1 MSTNDKCPTCD
12 IKTDHVIP
20 NKAADASSEVEITS
34 DMPVI
39 KNVVKR
45 KQDNPDKGLES
56 NSELFLDQLGLDL
69 TGTII
74 LMLGRMWDGNMIH
87 CSAKESVS
95 YNLLRLK
102 EGGIY
107 SVKNFAV
114 KPNKDEY
121 RILKN
126 DAYMLKFDR
135 STTIRKASVNAD
147 GFVRYPF
154 QLQDFDVLNH
164 QTTNVAGY
172 VTNVGRTNHLKSGS
186 RNLDFHL
193 ANHRGQSIRVTLWGS
208 LGDVLIEKKTK
219 QTGVCPVILSATC
232 PKKYNNK
239 VYLSSTSSTVI
250 YDDDAIPTIKA
261 LKKAN
266 SVVSH
271 QNSGTSVDLSQP
283 RAGTLENLLMWAR
296 NRKNDSIT
304 FHCKVTID
312 GIRTRKGWN
321 FPSCGSDTCK
331 KALTRQDGQFFCQS
345 CNKTVDYPVLRY
357 RLEVDVSD
365 NTAQAVVVMFNE
377 TATALVNCSADSLMD
392 TVDESSE
399 DHLNLPPALSNL
411 IGTAH
416 VMEIKSH
423 TYYEYGTFE
432 SFTCWQILPSEGIDD
447 SVGSNN
453 LDDYP
458 DNQPQKMKR
467 IVQDPSIVTPSKPVE
482 ERKKSRMDIEDSET
496 EDSSDSANAKGKK
509 GVVEP
514 SAKKRK
520 NRYIHSLGC
529 TFTYVQLHVRLY
541 QHANLYSD
549 H

>member
-1 MSTNDKCPTCD
+1 MSTNEKFPTYD

-20 NKAADASSEVEITS
+20 NEAADASSEVEITS

-45 KQDNPDKGLES
+45 KQDNPDKGSEL

-69 TGTII
+69 TGIII
-74 LMLGRMWDGNMIH
+74 LMLGRMWDV
-87 CSAKESVS
+87 SSVTGRYLS
-95 YNLLRLK
+95 TDFVVVRCK
-102 EGGIY
+102 GGIY
-107 SVKNFAV
+107 SVKIFTV

-121 RILKN
+121 RVLKN
-126 DAYMLKFDR
+126 DAYMLEFDGW
-135 STTIRKASVNAD
+135 TTIRKALVKAD
-147 GFVRYPF
+147 GF
-154 QLQDFDVLNH
+154 
-164 QTTNVAGY
+164 
-172 VTNVGRTNHLKSGS
+172 
-186 RNLDFHL
+186 
-193 ANHRGQSIRVTLWGS
+193 GQSMRVTLWGS

-219 QTGVCPVILSATC
+219 KTGVCPLILSATC

-239 VYLSSTSSTVI
+239 VYLSSTSPTVI
-250 YDDDAIPTIKA
+250 YNDDAIPMIKA

-266 SVVSH
+266 SH

-283 RAGTLENLLMWAR
+283 WAGTLENLFMWAR

-321 FPSCGSDTCK
+321 FPSCRSDTCK

-345 CNKTVDYPVLRY
+345 CNKGVNYPVLRY
-357 RLEVDVSD
+357 WLKVDTSD
-365 NTAQAVVVMFNE
+365 NTAQAIVVMFNE
-377 TATALVNCSADSLMD
+377 TATALVNCSADFLMD

-432 SFTCWQILPSEGIDD
+432 SFTCWQILPSERIDD
-447 SVGSNN
+447 SVGSSN

-496 EDSSDSANAKGKK
+496 EDSSDSANAKGQK

-520 NRYIHSLGC
+520 NRCETLETIYYIDW
-529 TFTYVQLHVRLY
+529 TQQQVKTVVV
-541 QHANLYSD
+541 N
-549 H
+549 